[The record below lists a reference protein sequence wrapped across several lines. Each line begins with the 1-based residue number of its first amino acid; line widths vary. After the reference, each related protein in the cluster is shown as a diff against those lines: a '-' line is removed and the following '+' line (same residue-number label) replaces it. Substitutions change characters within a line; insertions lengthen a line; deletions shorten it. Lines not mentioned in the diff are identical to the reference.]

1 MTPRCG
7 RYGSVE
13 FRRANIVDE
22 GIEGAAGQV
31 YGEIGLRRCLDA
43 AVGAS
48 AYGDDLPD
56 DEAVGVA
63 ISWWPSFPGPS
74 GAYIKIDSDGSGMII
89 TGAQE
94 CGTGSVMTLRMLAA
108 KELGMEPEDFQLVY
122 QDTSAAPYDTGAT
135 GSQTMLNNG
144 RAVVEGAREVAA
156 QLLVLPLINSKRLLT
171 TSCSP
176 RGRHLSPVRPTRPFR
191 SSNWPGLP
199 PKARC

>member
-1 MTPRCG
+1 MDP
-7 RYGSVE
+7 VE

-22 GIEGAAGQV
+22 GVEGAAGQV
-31 YGEIGLRRCLDA
+31 YGEIDLPLSRRCRW
-43 AVGAS
+43 GP

-63 ISWWPSFPGPS
+63 ISWWPSFLGPS
-74 GAYIKIDSDGSGMII
+74 GAYIKIDSDGSEII

-108 KELGMEPEDFQLVY
+108 KELGMDEDFQLVY

-135 GSQTMLNNG
+135 GSQTLLNNG
-144 RAVVEGAREVAA
+144 RAVVEGARRLRRSCAI
-156 QLLVLPLINSKRLLT
+156 LPLTNSKRPLT

-176 RGRHLSPVRPTRPFR
+176 RGRHMSPACPTRPSR
-191 SSNWPGLP
+191 SSSWPVSP